1 MRSSVALRILTPV
14 LAAVLGAQALAGCA
28 AVPARPAAAAIPLPS
43 RALLAA
49 PPPPDCEFPRI
60 GLGDTVL
67 DGDEPRRKLEHE
79 RQCYRRAEMKMRARL
94 RRLQT
99 SVAATVKAISD
110 QSSVISHQTQAVSA
124 DHWSLMTDH

>member
-28 AVPARPAAAAIPLPS
+28 AVPARPAAVAIPLPS

-49 PPPPDCEFPRI
+49 PPPPDCEFRRI

-67 DGDEPRRKLEHE
+67 DGDEPARRKLEHE

-110 QSSVISHQTQAVSA
+110 Q
-124 DHWSLMTDH
+124 